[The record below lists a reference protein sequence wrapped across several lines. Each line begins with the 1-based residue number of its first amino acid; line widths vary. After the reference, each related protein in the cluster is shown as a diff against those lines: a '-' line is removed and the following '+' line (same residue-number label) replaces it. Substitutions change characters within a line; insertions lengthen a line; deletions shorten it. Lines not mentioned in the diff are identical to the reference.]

1 MDEETES
8 TTPPAGHIPVLL
20 NEVLTL
26 LDIQPGQTIVDAT
39 VGLGGHSREI
49 AERLGPTGRLIAL
62 DQDPESLRR
71 AREVVSGCP
80 AEWVHSNFGRI
91 KEALQNLNT
100 PQVDGLLADLGVSS
114 PQLDQAERGFS
125 FRRDGPLD
133 MRMDSTAGPTAA
145 ELIAQLS
152 ERDLAWVF
160 WEYGEERFSRQV
172 AKRIVEARRKEPI
185 RTTGELADLVRSVVP
200 RPRGEHRRGGAGL
213 DPATRVF
220 QALRIAVNDE
230 LGSLDSLLAALPS
243 VIKPGGRVAIISFHS
258 LEDRRVKHAFKDRET
273 WQNLTKSI
281 IVASDEEMRVNSRS
295 RSAKLRGARRL
306 LPDESAKSFGK
317 K

>member
-20 NEVLTL
+20 SEVLTL

-39 VGLGGHSREI
+39 IGLGGHSREI
-49 AERLGPTGRLIAL
+49 AKRLGPTGRLIAL

-80 AEWVHSNFGRI
+80 VEWVHSNFGRI
-91 KEALQNLNT
+91 KEALQNLDT

-114 PQLDQAERGFS
+114 PQLDQPERGFS

-281 IVASDEEMRVNSRS
+281 IVASDEEMRINSRS

>member
-49 AERLGPTGRLIAL
+49 AKRLGPTGRLIAL

-80 AEWVHSNFGRI
+80 VEWVHSNFGRI
-91 KEALQNLNT
+91 KEALQNLDT

>member
-80 AEWVHSNFGRI
+80 VEWVHSNFGRI
-91 KEALQNLNT
+91 KEALQNLDT

-230 LGSLDSLLAALPS
+230 LGSLDSLLAAMPS

-281 IVASDEEMRVNSRS
+281 IVASDEEMRINSRS

>member
-1 MDEETES
+1 MDDETES
-8 TTPPAGHIPVLL
+8 TARPAGHIPVLL
-20 NEVLTL
+20 EEVLTL
-26 LDIQPGQTIVDAT
+26 LDIRPGQTIVDAT

-49 AERLGPTGRLIAL
+49 AQRLGPTGRLIAL

-71 AREVVSGCP
+71 AREVVAGCP
-80 AEWVHSNFGRI
+80 VEWVHSNFGRI
-91 KEALQNLNT
+91 KEALQNLDI

>member
-1 MDEETES
+1 MDDETES
-8 TTPPAGHIPVLL
+8 TTSPAGHIPVLM
-20 NEVLTL
+20 NEVLAL

-49 AERLGPTGRLIAL
+49 AQRLGPTGRLIAL
-62 DQDPESLRR
+62 DQDPESLRW
-71 AREVVSGCP
+71 AREVVTGCP
-80 AEWVHSNFGRI
+80 VHWVHSNFGRI
-91 KEALQNLNT
+91 KEALQSLDI

-133 MRMDSTAGPTAA
+133 MRMDLTAGPTAA

-200 RPRGEHRRGGAGL
+200 RPRGDHRRGGAGL

-258 LEDRRVKHAFKDRET
+258 LEDRRVKHAFKERET

-306 LPDESAKSFGK
+306 PPEDLTKSFGK